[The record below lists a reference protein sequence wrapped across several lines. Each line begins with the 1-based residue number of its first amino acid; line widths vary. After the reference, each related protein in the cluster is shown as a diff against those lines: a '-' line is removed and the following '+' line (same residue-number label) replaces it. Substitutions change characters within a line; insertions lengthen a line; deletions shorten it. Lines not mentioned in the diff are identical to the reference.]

1 MAKNEF
7 PNGRT
12 INVKVWF
19 SQDTLQRL
27 AIEKASPSGY
37 ETGPNAGKWT
47 GNQYVRK
54 FPKKARPSDVTRD
67 DLLWFI
73 YSQIGGEAL
82 HHHFGEDGIRGEA
95 DDYHQSEERGITKE
109 VDLNPHKLALTVDNY
124 GFRSSSL
131 EAQVKKLEEDRT

>member
-12 INVKVWF
+12 INVKIWF

-37 ETGPNAGKWT
+37 ETGPNAGKWE
-47 GNQYVRK
+47 GHQYVRK

-73 YSQIGGEAL
+73 YSRIGGEAL
-82 HHHFGEDGIRGEA
+82 HEHFGESGLSYEA
-95 DDYHQSEERGITKE
+95 DHYHQSEERGITRE
-109 VDLNPHKLALTVDNY
+109 VDLNPHKLEVTVDHY
-124 GFRSSSL
+124 GYKWSTATRIP
-131 EAQVKKLEEDRT
+131 QDQ

>member
-19 SQDTLQRL
+19 SQDVLQRL
-27 AIEKASPSGY
+27 AIDKASPAFHAS
-37 ETGPNAGKWT
+37 KWT
-47 GNQYVRK
+47 GHRLVRK

-82 HHHFGEDGIRGEA
+82 HHHFGEDGIHGEA
-95 DDYHQSEERGITKE
+95 DYYHQSEERGITKG